1 MELMTLGV
9 LNLADYSC
17 CKAVPGHRL
26 AAIRAVSRKR
36 SLTRATESMASIRFS
51 ILNASAT
58 NERRDQCHDS
68 NHDGT

>member
-9 LNLADYSC
+9 LKLADYSC

-26 AAIRAVSRKR
+26 AAIR
-36 SLTRATESMASIRFS
+36 FS
-51 ILNASAT
+51 ILNASVT
-58 NERRDQCHDS
+58 NERKDQCHDS